1 MKNLLNLTGSAGE
14 YFVCSELCK
23 HNLVPLLT
31 PKNNPLF
38 DLMVTNPS
46 GSQSVSIQV
55 KTMGLDNKQGWKLS
69 KQIIEKQNNQALFIV
84 LVNLKRDQ
92 SNDFYVFSYDDFVE
106 NVITV
111 YEKYINQPKQNNE
124 QKKEVGFRWFDL
136 KDLSA
141 EDKARKNDWSL
152 ILNEFHKNE
161 KYL

>member
-1 MKNLLNLTGSAGE
+1 MKSFLNLTGSAGE

-38 DLMVTNPS
+38 DIMVTNPS

-69 KQIIEKQNNQALFIV
+69 KQIIEKQDNPALFIV
-84 LVNLKRDQ
+84 LVNLSKDQ
-92 SNDFYVFSYDDFVE
+92 TNDFYVFRYDDVVE
-106 NVITV
+106 KVIAV
-111 YEKYINQPKQNNE
+111 YKKYINQPKHNNE
-124 QKKEVGFRWFDL
+124 PKKEVGFRWLDL
-136 KDLSA
+136 KDLTD

-152 ILNEFHKNE
+152 IVDEFHIV
-161 KYL
+161 

>member
-1 MKNLLNLTGSAGE
+1 MKTLINLTGSAGE

-38 DLMVTNPS
+38 DIMVTNPS

-69 KQIIEKQNNQALFIV
+69 KQVIEKQNNPALFIV
-84 LVNLKRDQ
+84 LVNLNKDQ
-92 SNDFYVFSYDDFVE
+92 TNDFYVFRYDDVVE
-106 NVITV
+106 KVIAV
-111 YEKYINQPKQNNE
+111 YEKYINQPKQNSE
-124 QKKEVGFRWFDL
+124 QKKEVGFRWLDL
-136 KDLSA
+136 KDLTN

-152 ILNEFHKNE
+152 IVDEFHKNE